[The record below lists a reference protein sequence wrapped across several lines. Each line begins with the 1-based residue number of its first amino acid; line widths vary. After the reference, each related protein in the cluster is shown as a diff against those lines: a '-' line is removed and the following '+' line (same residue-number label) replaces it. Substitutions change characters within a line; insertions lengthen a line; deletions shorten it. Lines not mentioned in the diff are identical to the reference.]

1 MPVSKLQSVPA
12 FYDNKPHLLPL
23 LTSQV
28 ELVHL
33 PVQCTCITASESMT
47 LTVLS
52 QNNVEARA
60 KTARA
65 TTPRVQMP
73 STEARVMIPRAT
85 TPRTKMPRVMTPI
98 AQISRGQTPEPMGKQ
113 RSTTIE
119 NLQSDSE
126 HSEGSPVPSQSSL
139 SSLESELTQ
148 GDKNPKLSGE
158 VGWPGCGGYNL
169 EEQLNWGADSFK
181 SLKQF
186 VNKAIR
192 KHLDTTKCQSQQDCK
207 VLDTVCDL
215 ATAKFPDLESFEK
228 CWPVLNLIQM
238 CLKYLSLRAQL
249 KKRINTDSLSE
260 AAKGEKRKDGWPKL
274 KSPMPSKK

>member
-1 MPVSKLQSVPA
+1 MPVLKSQSVPA
-12 FYDNKPHLLPL
+12 FYNNEPHLLPL

-28 ELVHL
+28 ELVCL
-33 PVQCTCITASESMT
+33 PVQCMCITASESMT

-60 KTARA
+60 KTARV

-73 STEARVMIPRAT
+73 SAEARVTIPRAT
-85 TPRTKMPRVMTPI
+85 TARMKMPRVMTPI
-98 AQISRGQTPEPMGKQ
+98 AQISRGQTPEPTGKQ
-113 RSTTIE
+113 RSTTME
-119 NLQSDSE
+119 NLQSNSE
-126 HSEGSPVPSQSSL
+126 HLEGSPAPSQSSL

-148 GDKNPKLSGE
+148 GDKNPKPSGE
-158 VGWPGCGGYNL
+158 VGQPGHGGYNL

-192 KHLDTTKCQSQQDCK
+192 KHLDTTKCQSQQDHK

-215 ATAKFPDLESFEK
+215 HTQAMAKFPDLESFEK
-228 CWPVLNLIQM
+228 CWPVLDLIQM
-238 CLKYLSLRAQL
+238 CLKYLSSRAQL
-249 KKRINTDSLSE
+249 KKRINTDSSSE
-260 AAKGEKRKDGWPKL
+260 AAKGGKEKGQ
-274 KSPMPSKK
+274 MA